1 MRIFG
6 VIGWKNSGKTHLV
19 VRLVSEL
26 TSRGYTISTIK
37 HAHHSLEFSTCDAEG
52 QEQRPAGAHEAIFSS
67 PTRWSLMKEMP
78 AGAEEE
84 RLLDLAA
91 RLQPVDLVLVEGYKL
106 EDLPKLEAHRASNKR
121 DLIARKDQRVVAM
134 ASDSALE
141 GLNIPVFD
149 LDDTSAIADFILE
162 FVGLA
167 KQADK
172 AG

>member
-1 MRIFG
+1 MRKFG

-26 TSRGYTISTIK
+26 TSRGFTISTIK
-37 HAHHSLEFSTCDAEG
+37 HAHHSLEFSTSDAEG
-52 QEQRPAGAHEAIFSS
+52 QEQRPARAHEAIFSS

-78 AGAEEE
+78 AGVEEE
-84 RLLDLAA
+84 RLSELAA

-121 DLIARKDQRVVAM
+121 DLIARKDDRVVAM
-134 ASDSALE
+134 ASDSAVE
-141 GLNIPVFD
+141 GVNVPVFD
-149 LDDTSAIADFILE
+149 LDDTSAIADFVLE
-162 FVGLA
+162 YVGLA